1 MDKSFVYIITNDSS
15 TVFYTGVTSNLKQR
29 IQQHRDKTFGGFSA
43 KYDLK
48 RLVYFEEL
56 PNIMSAILR
65 EKHIPTELVSH
76 YVSCN
81 VLLQKTNAQNRNRT
95 SDTRIFSPLLYQLS
109 YLGIKSLR

>member
-65 EKHIPTELVSH
+65 EKHIKMMSRARKIKLI
-76 YVSCN
+76 
-81 VLLQKTNAQNRNRT
+81 NRINPNREN
-95 SDTRIFSPLLYQLS
+95 LM
-109 YLGIKSLR
+109 

>member
-65 EKHIPTELVSH
+65 EKHIKMMSRARKIKLINRINPTWENL
-76 YVSCN
+76 
-81 VLLQKTNAQNRNRT
+81 
-95 SDTRIFSPLLYQLS
+95 I
-109 YLGIKSLR
+109 

>member
-65 EKHIPTELVSH
+65 EKHIKMMSRARKIKLINRLNPTWENLM
-76 YVSCN
+76 
-81 VLLQKTNAQNRNRT
+81 
-95 SDTRIFSPLLYQLS
+95 
-109 YLGIKSLR
+109 

>member
-65 EKHIPTELVSH
+65 EKHIKMMSRARKIKLINRINPTWENLM
-76 YVSCN
+76 
-81 VLLQKTNAQNRNRT
+81 
-95 SDTRIFSPLLYQLS
+95 
-109 YLGIKSLR
+109 

>member
-15 TVFYTGVTSNLKQR
+15 TVFYTGVTSNLNQR

-65 EKHIPTELVSH
+65 EKHIKMMSRARKIKLINRINPTWENLM
-76 YVSCN
+76 
-81 VLLQKTNAQNRNRT
+81 
-95 SDTRIFSPLLYQLS
+95 
-109 YLGIKSLR
+109 